1 MKIIVV
7 ATRKEDA
14 SPEEFAPH
22 LAAEANHAL
31 GLYRD
36 EVVREIYSRADGK
49 GAILVMECAD
59 EAEAG
64 QLLAELPLA
73 KVGLLS
79 FEIHGV
85 RPYRGIVQ
93 HVS

>member
-14 SPEEFAPH
+14 SPDEFAPH

-64 QLLAELPLA
+64 QLLAELPGL
-73 KVGLLS
+73 GLLS
-79 FEIHGV
+79 FEIYGV